1 MEEAPV
7 EAVGPN
13 YKYLLKGALAGAALL
28 IFYILVMSLTGGS
41 WSATWSQ
48 FEALWWLMIP
58 LATGFGIQVGM
69 YAKLKQAVRIK
80 RKGVLVAGGST
91 AAAGMVACC
100 AHHMADVLPFLG
112 LAGVSIF
119 LVQYQIPI
127 LLLSLAINIIGIA
140 IMRKHLKMLT
150 YENGS

>member
-13 YKYLLKGALAGAALL
+13 YKYLLKGGLAGLALL
-28 IFYILVMSLTGGS
+28 IFYGLVMSLIGS
-41 WSATWSQ
+41 SWQATWSQ
-48 FEALWWLMIP
+48 FKALWWLMVP
-58 LATGFGIQVGM
+58 LASGFGIQVGM
-69 YAKLKQAVRIK
+69 YSKLRESVRIK
-80 RKGVLVAGGST
+80 TKGTLVASGSS

-100 AHHMADVLPFLG
+100 AHHLADVLPFLG

-119 LVQYQIPI
+119 LVRYQIPI

-140 IMRKHLKMLT
+140 MMRKHLKMLD

>member
-1 MEEAPV
+1 M

-13 YKYLLKGALAGAALL
+13 YKYFLKGALASVALL
-28 IFYILVMSLTGGS
+28 IFYILVMSLLGGS
-41 WSATWSQ
+41 WQATWSQ
-48 FEALWWLMIP
+48 FKALWWLMIP
-58 LATGFGIQVGM
+58 LAVGFGIQVGM

-80 RKGVLVAGGST
+80 TKGSLVAGGST

-100 AHHMADVLPFLG
+100 AHHMTDVLPFLG

-119 LVQYQIPI
+119 LVRYQIPI
-127 LLLSLAINIIGIA
+127 LLLSLAINIIGIV